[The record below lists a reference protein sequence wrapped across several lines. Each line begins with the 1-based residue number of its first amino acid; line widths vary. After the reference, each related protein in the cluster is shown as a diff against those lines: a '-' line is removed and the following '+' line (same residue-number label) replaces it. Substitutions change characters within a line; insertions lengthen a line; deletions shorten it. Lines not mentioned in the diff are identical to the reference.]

1 MGYILFPKKHFNEN
15 IEVEKMTLISKTIKI
30 KIEQEKWLES
40 HPEIN
45 FSEWVRDKI
54 NDSIEEERSGKI
66 RRKVKAIIVAAG
78 HDKRIEPL
86 NGDIPKCLLDVK
98 GKTIL
103 ERQIENIRSCGIKD
117 IIIIK
122 GYKQELIDIP
132 NVKYYIN
139 PDFEKTGIVAS
150 LFFAEKEMNTDFIFL
165 YSDIIFDKRLLEKL
179 LKNDSDV
186 CLVADLDWKKRYNER
201 VTRSTGEVELVEV
214 RDDYITKIGKNIDP
228 KKGYGEF
235 IGLAIFSKKGADILK
250 KCYRTALKQYKN
262 KKFHESPSITEAYFT
277 DMIQE
282 IINTNFQINHLDVYG
297 DWIEID
303 TFEDYRKAWSEVT
316 S

>member
-1 MGYILFPKKHFNEN
+1 
-15 IEVEKMTLISKTIKI
+15 MTLISKTIKI
-30 KIEQEKWLES
+30 KIEHEKWLDT

-54 NDSIEEERSGKI
+54 NESIEKERSGKK
-66 RRKVKAIIVAAG
+66 RRNIKAIIVAAG

-86 NGDIPKCLLDVK
+86 NEDIPKCLLDVK

-103 ERQIENIRSCGIKD
+103 ERQIENIRSCGIND

-132 NVKYYIN
+132 DVKYYIN
-139 PDFEKTGIVAS
+139 PDFENNGIVTS

-179 LKNDSDV
+179 LKNNADV
-186 CLVADLDWKKRYNER
+186 CLVADLDWKKRYDER
-201 VTRSTGEVELVEV
+201 VKLSTGEVELIEV
-214 RDDYITKIGKNIDP
+214 RNDYITKIGKNINP
-228 KKGYGEF
+228 KKGHGEF
-235 IGLAIFSKKGADILK
+235 IGLAMFSKKGAETLK
-250 KCYRTALKQYKN
+250 KCYKNSLKRYKN
-262 KKFHESPSITEAYFT
+262 KRFHESPSIIKAYFT
-277 DMIQE
+277 DIIQE
-282 IINTNFQINHLDVYG
+282 IIDNDFQVHHLDVYG

-303 TFEDYRKAWSEVT
+303 TFEDYRKAWREVIND
-316 S
+316 

>member
-1 MGYILFPKKHFNEN
+1 MS
-15 IEVEKMTLISKTIKI
+15 KMTLISKTIKI
-30 KIEQEKWLES
+30 AIEHEKWLDT

-54 NDSIEEERSGKI
+54 NESIEKERSGKK
-66 RRKVKAIIVAAG
+66 RRNIKAIIVAAG

-86 NGDIPKCLLDVK
+86 NEDVPKCLLDVK

-103 ERQIENIRSCGIKD
+103 ERQIENIRGCGIND

-132 NVKYYIN
+132 DVKYYIN
-139 PDFEKTGIVAS
+139 PDFENNGIVTS

-179 LKNDSDV
+179 LKNNADV
-186 CLVADLDWKKRYNER
+186 CLVADLDWKKRYDER
-201 VTRSTGEVELVEV
+201 VKLSTGEVELVEV
-214 RDDYITKIGKNIDP
+214 RNDYITKIGKNINP
-228 KKGYGEF
+228 KKGHGEF
-235 IGLAIFSKKGADILK
+235 IGLAMFSKKGAETLK
-250 KCYRTALKQYKN
+250 KCYKNSLKRYKN
-262 KKFHESPSITEAYFT
+262 KRFHESPSIIKAYFT
-277 DMIQE
+277 DIIQE
-282 IINTNFQINHLDVYG
+282 IIDNDFQVHHLDVYG

-303 TFEDYRKAWSEVT
+303 TFEDYRKAWREVIND
-316 S
+316 

>member
-1 MGYILFPKKHFNEN
+1 
-15 IEVEKMTLISKTIKI
+15 MTLISKTIKI
-30 KIEQEKWLES
+30 DIEHENWLES

-45 FSEWVRDKI
+45 FSEWVREKI
-54 NDSIEEERSGKI
+54 TESIQKERSGEKQRDI
-66 RRKVKAIIVAAG
+66 KAIIVAAG

-86 NGDIPKCLLDVK
+86 NEDIPKCLLDVK

-117 IIIIK
+117 IVIIK
-122 GYKQELIDIP
+122 GYKQELIDFP
-132 NVKYYIN
+132 DVKYYIN
-139 PDFEKTGIVAS
+139 PDFENTGIVSS
-150 LFFAEKEMNTDFIFL
+150 LFFAREEMNSDFIFL

-179 LKNDSDV
+179 LKNNADV
-186 CLVADLDWKKRYNER
+186 CLVADLDWKERYNER
-201 VTRSTGEVELVEV
+201 VKRSTGEVELIKVTKD
-214 RDDYITKIGKNIDP
+214 RINKIGKNINP
-228 KKGYGEF
+228 KTAHGEF

-250 KCYRTALKQYKN
+250 KCYKNALKQYKN
-262 KKFHESPSITEAYFT
+262 KRFHEAPSIATAYFT

-282 IINTNFQINHLDVYG
+282 IIDTDFQINHLDVYG

-303 TFEDYRKAWSEVT
+303 TFEDYRKAWSEVI

>member
-1 MGYILFPKKHFNEN
+1 MS
-15 IEVEKMTLISKTIKI
+15 KMTLISKTIKI
-30 KIEQEKWLES
+30 AIEHEKWLDT

-54 NDSIEEERSGKI
+54 NESIEKERSGKK
-66 RRKVKAIIVAAG
+66 RRNIKAIIVAAG

-86 NGDIPKCLLDVK
+86 NEDIPKCLLDVK

-103 ERQIENIRSCGIKD
+103 ERQIENIRGCGIND

-132 NVKYYIN
+132 DVKYYIN
-139 PDFEKTGIVAS
+139 PDFENNGIVTS

-179 LKNDSDV
+179 LKNNADV
-186 CLVADLDWKKRYNER
+186 CLVADLDWKKRYDER
-201 VTRSTGEVELVEV
+201 VKRSTGEVELIEV
-214 RDDYITKIGKNIDP
+214 RNDYITKIGKNINP
-228 KKGYGEF
+228 KKGHGEF
-235 IGLAIFSKKGADILK
+235 IGLAMFSKKGAETLK
-250 KCYRTALKQYKN
+250 KCYKNSLKRYKN
-262 KKFHESPSITEAYFT
+262 KRFHESPSIIKAYFT
-277 DMIQE
+277 DIIQE
-282 IINTNFQINHLDVYG
+282 IIDNDFQVHHLDVYG

-303 TFEDYRKAWSEVT
+303 TFEDYRKAWREVIND
-316 S
+316 

>member
-1 MGYILFPKKHFNEN
+1 
-15 IEVEKMTLISKTIKI
+15 MTLISKTIKI
-30 KIEQEKWLES
+30 DIEHENWLES

-45 FSEWVRDKI
+45 FSEWVREKI
-54 NDSIEEERSGKI
+54 NESIEREKSGKSGRDI
-66 RRKVKAIIVAAG
+66 KAIIVAAG

-86 NGDIPKCLLDVK
+86 NEDIPKCLLDVK

-117 IIIIK
+117 IVIIK
-122 GYKQELIDIP
+122 GYKQELIDFP
-132 NVKYYIN
+132 DVKYYIN
-139 PDFEKTGIVAS
+139 PDFENTGIVSS
-150 LFFAEKEMNTDFIFL
+150 LFFEREALLSEIIFL

-179 LKNDSDV
+179 LKNNADV
-186 CLVADLDWKKRYNER
+186 CLVADLDWKERYDER
-201 VTRSTGEVELVEV
+201 VTRLTGEVELIKVTE
-214 RDDYITKIGKNIDP
+214 DHIDKIGKNINP
-228 KKGYGEF
+228 KTAHGEF
-235 IGLAIFSKKGADILK
+235 IGLAMFSKKGAHNLK
-250 KCYRTALKQYKN
+250 ECYKNALKQYKN
-262 KKFHESPSITEAYFT
+262 KKFHEAPSVEKAYFT

-282 IINTNFQINHLDVYG
+282 IIDNDFQINHLDVYG

>member
-1 MGYILFPKKHFNEN
+1 
-15 IEVEKMTLISKTIKI
+15 MTLTSKTIKI
-30 KIEQEKWLES
+30 SIEHEKWLES

-45 FSEWVRDKI
+45 FSEWVREK
-54 NDSIEEERSGKI
+54 IEESIRKEKNSKNGRKI
-66 RRKVKAIIVAAG
+66 KAIIVAAG
-78 HDKRIEPL
+78 HDKRLEPFNEDL
-86 NGDIPKCLLDVK
+86 PKCMLEVK

-103 ERQIENIRSCGIKD
+103 ERQIENIRECGIND

-122 GYKQELIDIP
+122 GYRQELINIP

-139 PDFEKTGIVAS
+139 NDFENTGIVSS
-150 LFFAEKEMNTDFIFL
+150 LFFAREEMNSDFIFL

-179 LKNDSDV
+179 LKNNADV
-186 CLVADLDWKKRYNER
+186 CLVADLDWKERYNER
-201 VTRSTGEVELVEV
+201 VKRSTGEVELIKVTKD
-214 RDDYITKIGKNIDP
+214 RINKIGKNINP
-228 KKGYGEF
+228 KTAHGEF

-250 KCYRTALKQYKN
+250 KCYKNALKQYKN
-262 KKFHESPSITEAYFT
+262 KKFHEAPSIATAYFT

-282 IINTNFQINHLDVYG
+282 IIDTDFQINHLDVYG

>member
-1 MGYILFPKKHFNEN
+1 MS
-15 IEVEKMTLISKTIKI
+15 KMTLISKTIKI
-30 KIEQEKWLES
+30 AIEHEKWLES

-54 NDSIEEERSGKI
+54 NESIEKERSGKK
-66 RRKVKAIIVAAG
+66 RRNIKAIIVAAG

-86 NGDIPKCLLDVK
+86 NEDIPKCLLDVK

-103 ERQIENIRSCGIKD
+103 ERQIENIRSCGIND

-132 NVKYYIN
+132 DVKYYIN
-139 PDFEKTGIVAS
+139 PDFENNGIVTS

-179 LKNDSDV
+179 LKNNADV
-186 CLVADLDWKKRYNER
+186 CLVADLDWKKRYDER
-201 VTRSTGEVELVEV
+201 VKLSTGEVELIEV
-214 RDDYITKIGKNIDP
+214 RNDYITKIGKNINP
-228 KKGYGEF
+228 KKGHGEF
-235 IGLAIFSKKGADILK
+235 IGLAMFSKKGAETLK
-250 KCYRTALKQYKN
+250 KCYKNSLKRYKN
-262 KKFHESPSITEAYFT
+262 KRFHESPSIIKAYFT

-282 IINTNFQINHLDVYG
+282 IIDNDFQVHHLDVYG

-303 TFEDYRKAWSEVT
+303 TFEDYRKAWREVIND
-316 S
+316 

>member
-1 MGYILFPKKHFNEN
+1 
-15 IEVEKMTLISKTIKI
+15 MTLISKTIKI
-30 KIEQEKWLES
+30 AIEHEKWLES

-54 NDSIEEERSGKI
+54 NESIEKERSGKK
-66 RRKVKAIIVAAG
+66 RRNIKAIIAAAG

-86 NGDIPKCLLDVK
+86 NEDIPKCLLDVK

-103 ERQIENIRSCGIKD
+103 ERQIENIRSCGIND

-132 NVKYYIN
+132 DVKYYIN
-139 PDFEKTGIVAS
+139 PDFENNGIVTS

-179 LKNDSDV
+179 LKNNADV
-186 CLVADLDWKKRYNER
+186 CLVADLDWKKRYDER
-201 VTRSTGEVELVEV
+201 VKRSTGEVELIEV
-214 RDDYITKIGKNIDP
+214 RNDYITKIGKNINP
-228 KKGYGEF
+228 KKGHGEF
-235 IGLAIFSKKGADILK
+235 IGLAMFSKKGAETLK
-250 KCYRTALKQYKN
+250 KCYKNSLKRYKN
-262 KKFHESPSITEAYFT
+262 KRFHESPSIIKAYFT
-277 DMIQE
+277 DIIQE
-282 IINTNFQINHLDVYG
+282 IIDNDFQVHHLDVYG

-303 TFEDYRKAWSEVT
+303 TFEDYRKAWREVIND
-316 S
+316 

>member
-1 MGYILFPKKHFNEN
+1 MS
-15 IEVEKMTLISKTIKI
+15 KMTLISKTIKI
-30 KIEQEKWLES
+30 AIEHEKWLDT

-54 NDSIEEERSGKI
+54 NESIEKERSGKK
-66 RRKVKAIIVAAG
+66 RRNIKAIIVAAG

-86 NGDIPKCLLDVK
+86 NEDIPKCLLDVK

-103 ERQIENIRSCGIKD
+103 ERQIENIRSCGIND

-132 NVKYYIN
+132 DVKYYIN
-139 PDFEKTGIVAS
+139 PDFENNGIVTS

-179 LKNDSDV
+179 LKNNADV
-186 CLVADLDWKKRYNER
+186 CLVADLDWKKRYDER
-201 VTRSTGEVELVEV
+201 VKLSTGEVELIEV
-214 RDDYITKIGKNIDP
+214 RNDYITKIGKNINP
-228 KKGYGEF
+228 KKGHGEF
-235 IGLAIFSKKGADILK
+235 IGLAMFSKKGAETLK
-250 KCYRTALKQYKN
+250 KCYKNSLKIYKN
-262 KKFHESPSITEAYFT
+262 KRFHESPSIIKAYFT
-277 DMIQE
+277 DIIQE
-282 IINTNFQINHLDVYG
+282 IIDNDFQVHHLDVYG

-303 TFEDYRKAWSEVT
+303 TFEDYRKAWREVIND
-316 S
+316 